1 MEKDLS
7 FIDELIKKGVI
18 KIVEKLND
26 ELTNKAFEYIDKGLS
41 YNPKRLDVYFGK
53 AHLYY
58 LIKDYKKQFGL
69 LKTIFELD
77 KKDKSRTLK
86 LIINY

>member
-1 MEKDLS
+1 M
-7 FIDELIKKGVI
+7 KKGKNIYLVA
-18 KIVEKLND
+18 EYND
-26 ELTNKAFEYIDKGLS
+26 ELTNKAFEYIDKGFS
-41 YNPKRLDVYFGK
+41 YNPKRLDMYFGK
-53 AHLYY
+53 THLYY

>member
-26 ELTNKAFEYIDKGLS
+26 EDGMLDLNSRSLS
-41 YNPKRLDVYFGK
+41 SM
-53 AHLYY
+53 H
-58 LIKDYKKQFGL
+58 
-69 LKTIFELD
+69 TH
-77 KKDKSRTLK
+77 
-86 LIINY
+86 INNT

>member
-26 ELTNKAFEYIDKGLS
+26 EDEDEDGM
-41 YNPKRLDVYFGK
+41 LDLNSPGMSSMHY
-53 AHLYY
+53 AY
-58 LIKDYKKQFGL
+58 
-69 LKTIFELD
+69 
-77 KKDKSRTLK
+77 
-86 LIINY
+86 

>member
-26 ELTNKAFEYIDKGLS
+26 EDEDGM
-41 YNPKRLDVYFGK
+41 LD
-53 AHLYY
+53 LN
-58 LIKDYKKQFGL
+58 
-69 LKTIFELD
+69 
-77 KKDKSRTLK
+77 SRSMSSMH
-86 LIINY
+86 YAY

>member
-1 MEKDLS
+1 M
-7 FIDELIKKGVI
+7 
-18 KIVEKLND
+18 
-26 ELTNKAFEYIDKGLS
+26 
-41 YNPKRLDVYFGK
+41 YFGK

-69 LKTIFELD
+69 LKTTFELD

>member
-26 ELTNKAFEYIDKGLS
+26 ELTNKPLNI
-41 YNPKRLDVYFGK
+41 
-53 AHLYY
+53 
-58 LIKDYKKQFGL
+58 LIKVFHII
-69 LKTIFELD
+69 LKDLICILG
-77 KKDKSRTLK
+77 K
-86 LIINY
+86 LICIT

>member
-26 ELTNKAFEYIDKGLS
+26 EDEDEDEDGM
-41 YNPKRLDVYFGK
+41 LDLNSPGMSSMHY
-53 AHLYY
+53 AY
-58 LIKDYKKQFGL
+58 
-69 LKTIFELD
+69 
-77 KKDKSRTLK
+77 
-86 LIINY
+86 

>member
-26 ELTNKAFEYIDKGLS
+26 ELTNKPLNI
-41 YNPKRLDVYFGK
+41 
-53 AHLYY
+53 
-58 LIKDYKKQFGL
+58 LIKVFHII
-69 LKTIFELD
+69 LKDLMCILG
-77 KKDKSRTLK
+77 K
-86 LIINY
+86 LICIT